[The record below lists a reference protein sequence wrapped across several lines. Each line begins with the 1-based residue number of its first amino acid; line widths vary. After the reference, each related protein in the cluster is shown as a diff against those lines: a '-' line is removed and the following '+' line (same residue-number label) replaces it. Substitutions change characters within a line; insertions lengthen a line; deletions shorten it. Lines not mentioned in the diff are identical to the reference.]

1 MAIRALPQELIR
13 AKRDGQALAP
23 EEIGELVTGVS
34 DGSLSDAQVGALAM
48 AIYLNGMNAAETVA
62 LTEAVRD
69 SGEVLVWRGLGQGL
83 DLPGPVLD
91 KHSTGGVGDLV
102 SLVLGPWIAACGGY
116 VPMVSGRGLGH
127 TGGTL
132 DKLEAIPGYDIAPTR
147 ERFRRLVREAG
158 VAIVGQTAELAPADR
173 RLYAIRD
180 VTATVESLP
189 LIVSSILGKKL
200 ACGLD
205 ALVMDVKTG
214 SGAFMPT
221 HEASFELASTIAEV
235 ASRAGTPTTAL
246 LTDMSQPL
254 APCAGNAVEV
264 REAIALLTGEK
275 TGDKSGDESGDKSG
289 GRLLEVTRT
298 LAAELLLAGRLA
310 RDHEGALALL
320 DERLASGAAAERFA
334 RMVAGLGGPA
344 DLLERHDR
352 HLPGAA
358 VVRPVYAERSG
369 RVTRMDT
376 RALGLAV
383 VTLGGGRR
391 APSDGIDHSVGLS
404 GIAAL
409 GEAVDGERPLAWVHA
424 GSEADAE
431 RAASQLRA
439 AIEVNDVAPGDV
451 VLPTLIQDVIRREA
465 P

>member
-1 MAIRALPQELIR
+1 MRSQTLPQERIR
-13 AKRDGQALAP
+13 AKRDGEALSP
-23 EEIGELVTGVS
+23 EAIRELVAGIA

-48 AIYLNGMNAAETVA
+48 AVYLNGMDAAETVA

-69 SGEVLVWRGLGQGL
+69 SGEVLAWHGSGL
-83 DLPGPVLD
+83 DPGLPGPVLD

-102 SLVLGPWIAACGGY
+102 SLVLGPWIAACGGF

-132 DKLEAIPGYDIAPTR
+132 DKLEAIPGYDIAPSR
-147 ERFRRLVREAG
+147 ERFRTLVRESG

-221 HEASFELASTIAEV
+221 HEASFELATTIADV

-275 TGDKSGDESGDKSG
+275 RG
-289 GRLLEVTRT
+289 GRLLEVTRE
-298 LAAELLLAGRLA
+298 LAAELLLAGKLA
-310 RDHEGALALL
+310 DRRDAALSLL

-344 DLLERHDR
+344 DLLERYDHY
-352 HLPGAA
+352 LPQAP
-358 VVRPVYAERSG
+358 VVRPVYAARAG
-369 RVTRMDT
+369 RVTRMHT

-383 VTLGGGRR
+383 VELGGGRR
-391 APSDGIDHSVGLS
+391 APHDAIDPAVGLT

-409 GEAVDGERPLAWVHA
+409 GEAVGGERPLAWVYA
-424 GSEADAE
+424 ASEDDAE

-439 AIEVNDVAPGDV
+439 AIEVNDVAAGDV
-451 VLPTLIQDVIRREA
+451 TLPTLIQDVIRREA

>member
-1 MAIRALPQELIR
+1 MAFLTLPQELIR
-13 AKRDGQALAP
+13 AKRDGQALSP
-23 EEIGELVTGVS
+23 EEIGGLVAGIA

-69 SGEVLVWRGLGQGL
+69 SGEVLAWRGVGSEL

-102 SLVLGPWIAACGGY
+102 SLVLGPWIAACGGF

-132 DKLEAIPGYDIAPTR
+132 DKLEAIPGYDIAPSR
-147 ERFRRLVREAG
+147 ERFRKLVREAG

-205 ALVMDVKTG
+205 ALVMDVKSG

-221 HEASFELASTIAEV
+221 LEKSRELAETIAEV

-264 REAIALLTGEK
+264 REAIDLLLCNK
-275 TGDKSGDESGDKSG
+275 RG

-310 RDHEGALALL
+310 SDHAGALALL

-334 RMVAGLGGPA
+334 RMVAGLGGPS
-344 DLLERHDR
+344 DLLEHHDR
-352 HLPGAA
+352 YLPQAP
-358 VVRPVYAERSG
+358 VIRPVYAECSG

-376 RALGLAV
+376 RAIGLAV
-383 VTLGGGRR
+383 VALGGGRR
-391 APSDGIDHSVGLS
+391 APNDAIDPAVGLS

-409 GEAVDGERPLAWVHA
+409 GEPVDGERPLAWVHA
-424 GSEADAE
+424 ASEAGAE
-431 RAASQLRA
+431 RAACQLRA

-451 VLPTLIQDVIRREA
+451 TLPTLIQDVIRREA

>member
-1 MAIRALPQELIR
+1 MPARALPQELIR
-13 AKRDGQALAP
+13 AKRDGEVLSP
-23 EEIGELVTGVS
+23 EAIGELVGGIV

-48 AIYLNGMNAAETVA
+48 AIYLNGMSASETVA

-69 SGEVLVWRGLGQGL
+69 SGEVLAWRGLGPGL

-102 SLVLGPWIAACGGY
+102 SLVLGPWVAACGGC

-132 DKLEAIPGYDIAPTR
+132 DKLEAIPGYGIAPSR
-147 ERFRRLVREAG
+147 ERFRKLVCEAG

-221 HEASFELASTIAEV
+221 LERSRELAETIAEV

-264 REAIALLTGEK
+264 REAIALLTCQK
-275 TGDKSGDESGDKSG
+275 TDERTG
-289 GRLLEVTRT
+289 GRLLEVTRE
-298 LAAELLLAGRLA
+298 LAVELLLAGKLA
-310 RDHEGALALL
+310 HDRKAALALL
-320 DERLASGAAAERFA
+320 DERLATGAAAERFA

-344 DLLERHDR
+344 DLLERPER
-352 HLPGAA
+352 YLPRAA
-358 VVRPVYAERSG
+358 VLRPVFARRSG
-369 RVTRMDT
+369 CVTRMDT

-383 VTLGGGRR
+383 VALGGGRR
-391 APSDGIDHSVGLS
+391 APNEAIDPAVGLT

-424 GSEADAE
+424 ASEVDAE
-431 RAASQLRA
+431 LAASQLRA
-439 AIEVNDVAPGDV
+439 AIEVNDVAAADV
-451 VLPTLIQDVIRREA
+451 PRPTLIQDVIRREV

>member
-1 MAIRALPQELIR
+1 MRSQALPQELIR
-13 AKRDGQALAP
+13 AKRDGEALSP
-23 EEIGELVTGVS
+23 EAIRELVGGIS

-48 AIYLNGMNAAETVA
+48 AVYLNGMSAAETVA

-69 SGEVLVWRGLGQGL
+69 SGEVLTWDDL

-102 SLVLGPWIAACGGY
+102 SLVLGPWIAACGGF

-132 DKLEAIPGYDIAPTR
+132 DKLEAIPGYDIAPSR
-147 ERFRRLVREAG
+147 ERFRSLVKEAG
-158 VAIVGQTAELAPADR
+158 VAIVGQTAQLAPADR

-254 APCAGNAVEV
+254 APCAGNGVEV
-264 REAIALLTGEK
+264 REAIRLLTGEVR
-275 TGDKSGDESGDKSG
+275 E
-289 GRLLEVTRT
+289 GRLLEVTRE
-298 LAAELLLAGRLA
+298 LAAELLLAGKLA
-310 RDHEGALALL
+310 GGREAAVALL

-334 RMVAGLGGPA
+334 RMVTGLGGPA

-352 HLPGAA
+352 HLPQAA
-358 VVRPVYAERSG
+358 IVRPVHAEHHG

-376 RALGLAV
+376 RAVGLV
-383 VTLGGGRR
+383 VVELGGGCR
-391 APSDGIDHSVGLS
+391 APNDAIDHAVGLT

-424 GSEADAE
+424 RSEADAE
-431 RAASQLRA
+431 RAATRLLA
-439 AIEVNDVAPGDV
+439 AIEVNDVAAGDV
-451 VLPTLIQDVIRREA
+451 RLPTLIHDVIRREA

>member
-1 MAIRALPQELIR
+1 MRSGALPQERIR
-13 AKRDGQALAP
+13 AKRDGEALPP
-23 EEIGELVTGVS
+23 EAIRELIGDIS

-48 AIYLNGMNAAETVA
+48 AIYLNGMSAAETVA

-69 SGEVLVWRGLGQGL
+69 SGEVLTWHDL
-83 DLPGPVLD
+83 DLSGPVLD

-102 SLVLGPWIAACGGY
+102 SLVLGPWVAACGGF

-132 DKLEAIPGYDIAPTR
+132 DKLEAIPGYDIAPSR

-221 HEASFELASTIAEV
+221 PEASRELALTIAEV

-264 REAIALLTGEK
+264 REAIALLTCEKSGEK
-275 TGDKSGDESGDKSG
+275 RG
-289 GRLLEVTRT
+289 GRLFEVTRE
-298 LAAELLLAGRLA
+298 LAAELLLAGRLVEN
-310 RDHEGALALL
+310 RVVALALL

-352 HLPGAA
+352 YLPQAP
-358 VVRPVYAERSG
+358 VVRPVYAERNG
-369 RVTRMDT
+369 RITRMDT
-376 RALGLAV
+376 RAVGLAV
-383 VTLGGGRR
+383 VELGGGRR
-391 APSDGIDHSVGLS
+391 APEDAIDPAVGLT

-409 GEAVDGERPLAWVHA
+409 GEALDRERPLAWVHA
-424 GSEADAE
+424 RSDAEAE
-431 RAASQLRA
+431 RAAVQLRA
-439 AIEVNDVAPGDV
+439 AIEVNDVAAAGV
-451 VLPTLIQDVIRREA
+451 RLPTLIQDVIRREA

>member
-13 AKRDGQALAP
+13 AKRDGQALSP
-23 EEIGELVTGVS
+23 EEIGELVGGIA

-69 SGEVLVWRGLGQGL
+69 SGEVLAWRGLGPGL

-132 DKLEAIPGYDIAPTR
+132 DKLEAIPGYDIAPSR
-147 ERFRRLVREAG
+147 ERLRKLVREAG
-158 VAIVGQTAELAPADR
+158 VAIVGQTSELAPADR

-205 ALVMDVKTG
+205 ALVMDVKSG

-221 HEASFELASTIAEV
+221 HEASFELAQTIAEV

-275 TGDKSGDESGDKSG
+275 TGDKRD

-298 LAAELLLAGRLA
+298 LAAELLLAGRLSS
-310 RDHEGALALL
+310 DHEGALALL

-344 DLLERHDR
+344 DLLEHHDR
-352 HLPGAA
+352 YLPKAPI
-358 VVRPVYAERSG
+358 VRPVYAERSG

-376 RALGLAV
+376 RAVGLAV

-391 APSDGIDHSVGLS
+391 TPSDAIDHSVGLT

-424 GSEADAE
+424 SSEADAE

>member
-1 MAIRALPQELIR
+1 MAFRALPQELIR
-13 AKRDGQALAP
+13 AKRDGQALSS
-23 EEIGELVTGVS
+23 EEIGELVGGIS

-69 SGEVLVWRGLGQGL
+69 SGEVLTWRGLGPGL

-147 ERFRRLVREAG
+147 ERLRKLVREAG

-205 ALVMDVKTG
+205 ALVMDVKSG

-264 REAIALLTGEK
+264 REAIALLTCEK
-275 TGDKSGDESGDKSG
+275 TGDKRG

-310 RDHEGALALL
+310 SDHEGALALL

-352 HLPGAA
+352 HLPRAA

-391 APSDGIDHSVGLS
+391 APSDAIDPSVGLS
-404 GIAAL
+404 DIAAI
-409 GEAVDGERPLAWVHA
+409 GEAIDGERPLAWVHA

-431 RAASQLRA
+431 RASGQLRA
-439 AIEVNDVAPGDV
+439 AIEVNDVALGDV

>member
-1 MAIRALPQELIR
+1 MAFRNLPQELIR
-13 AKRDGQALAP
+13 AKRDGEALLP
-23 EEIGELVTGVS
+23 EAIVELVEGIS

-48 AIYLNGMNAAETVA
+48 AIFLNGMNAGETVA

-69 SGEVLVWRGLGQGL
+69 SGEVLAWRDL
-83 DLPGPVLD
+83 DLTGPVLD

-102 SLVLGPWIAACGGY
+102 SLVLGPWVAACGGF

-132 DKLEAIPGYDIAPTR
+132 DKLEAIPGYDIAPSR

-205 ALVMDVKTG
+205 ALVMDVKSG
-214 SGAFMPT
+214 SGAFMAT
-221 HEASFELASTIAEV
+221 LEKSRELAETIAEV

-264 REAIALLTGEK
+264 REAIALLTCEK
-275 TGDKSGDESGDKSG
+275 TGDKRN

-298 LAAELLLAGRLA
+298 LAAELLMAGKLAES
-310 RDHEGALALL
+310 RDAALALL
-320 DERLASGAAAERFA
+320 NERLASGAAAERFA
-334 RMVAGLGGPA
+334 RMVTGLGGPA
-344 DLLERHDR
+344 DLLEHHDR
-352 HLPGAA
+352 YLPQAP
-358 VVRPVYAERSG
+358 VVRPVHAERSG

-376 RALGLAV
+376 RAVGLAV
-383 VTLGGGRR
+383 VALAGGRR
-391 APSDGIDHSVGLS
+391 APNDAIDPAVGLT

-409 GEAVDGERPLAWVHA
+409 GEEVDGERPLAWVHA
-424 GSEADAE
+424 RSEADAE
-431 RAASQLRA
+431 RAAAQLKA
-439 AIEVNDVAPGDV
+439 AIEVNDVGLGDV
-451 VLPTLIQDVIRREA
+451 TLPTLIQDVIRGEV

>member
-1 MAIRALPQELIR
+1 MATRELPQELIR
-13 AKRDGQALAP
+13 AKRDGKALSP
-23 EEIGELVTGVS
+23 EEIGELVGGVA
-34 DGSLSDAQVGALAM
+34 DASLSDAQVGALAM
-48 AIYLNGMNAAETVA
+48 AIYLNGMTAAETVA

-69 SGEVLVWRGLGQGL
+69 SGEVLAWRDLN
-83 DLPGPVLD
+83 LPGPVLD

-102 SLVLGPWIAACGGY
+102 SLVLGPWIAACGGF

-205 ALVMDVKTG
+205 ALVMDVKSG

-246 LTDMSQPL
+246 LSDMSQPL

-264 REAIALLTGEK
+264 CEAIALLTCEK
-275 TGDKSGDESGDKSG
+275 TGEKPAE
-289 GRLLEVTRT
+289 RLLEVTRT

-310 RDHEGALALL
+310 ESRDEALALL

-352 HLPGAA
+352 HLPKAPI
-358 VVRPVYAERSG
+358 VRPVYAERSG
-369 RVTRMDT
+369 RVTCMDT
-376 RALGLAV
+376 RAVGLAV
-383 VTLGGGRR
+383 VELGGGRR
-391 APSDGIDHSVGLS
+391 APGDAIDPAVGLS
-404 GIAAL
+404 SIAAI

-424 GSEADAE
+424 RSDADAE
-431 RAASQLRA
+431 RAAARLRA
-439 AIEVNDVAPGDV
+439 AIEVNDVGPADV
-451 VLPTLIQDVIRREA
+451 RQPTLIQDVIRREA

>member
-1 MAIRALPQELIR
+1 MQAGALPQELIR
-13 AKRDGQALAP
+13 AKRDGQALSP
-23 EEIGELVTGVS
+23 EAIRELVGGIS

-48 AIYLNGMNAAETVA
+48 AIYLNGMRAAETVA
-62 LTEAVRD
+62 LTEAIRD
-69 SGEVLVWRGLGQGL
+69 SGEVLTWDGFGPGSDVLG
-83 DLPGPVLD
+83 PILD

-102 SLVLGPWIAACGGY
+102 SLVLGPWIAACGGS

-132 DKLEAIPGYDIAPTR
+132 DKLESIPGYDIAPTR
-147 ERFRRLVREAG
+147 ERFRTLVREAG

-221 HEASFELASTIAEV
+221 LEKSRELAETIAEV

-264 REAIALLTGEK
+264 REAIALLTG
-275 TGDKSGDESGDKSG
+275 DKID
-289 GRLLEVTRT
+289 GRLLEVTRE
-298 LAAELLLAGRLA
+298 LAAELLLAGKLA
-310 RDHEGALALL
+310 RDREAALALL
-320 DERLASGAAAERFA
+320 HERLASGAAAERFA

-352 HLPGAA
+352 YLPKAP
-358 VVRPVYAERSG
+358 VLRPVHAEHG
-369 RVTRMDT
+369 GHVVRMDT
-376 RALGLAV
+376 RAVGLAV
-383 VTLGGGRR
+383 VALGGGRR
-391 APSDGIDHSVGLS
+391 APQDAIDHGVGLT
-404 GIAAL
+404 GIASI

-424 GSEADAE
+424 RSESDAE

-439 AIEVNDVAPGDV
+439 AIDVNDVDAGDV
-451 VLPTLIQDVIRREA
+451 RLPTLIQDVIRREA

>member
-1 MAIRALPQELIR
+1 MSSRTLPQELIR
-13 AKRDGQALAP
+13 AKRDGGALSP
-23 EEIGELVTGVS
+23 EAIGELVGGIS

-48 AIYLNGMNAAETVA
+48 AVYLNGMSAAETVA

-69 SGEVLVWRGLGQGL
+69 SGEVLAWSDL

-102 SLVLGPWIAACGGY
+102 SLVLGPWIAACGGH

-147 ERFRRLVREAG
+147 ERFRSLVKEAG

-264 REAIALLTGEK
+264 REAIRLLTGEVR
-275 TGDKSGDESGDKSG
+275 D
-289 GRLLEVTRT
+289 GRLLEVTRG

-310 RDHEGALALL
+310 ENRSAAQALL
-320 DERLASGAAAERFA
+320 DGRLASGAAAERFA
-334 RMVAGLGGPA
+334 RMVTGLGGPA

-352 HLPGAA
+352 YLPQAPI
-358 VVRPVYAERSG
+358 VRPVNAERLG
-369 RVTRMDT
+369 RVTQMDT
-376 RALGLAV
+376 RAVGLAV
-383 VTLGGGRR
+383 VELGGGRR
-391 APSDGIDHSVGLS
+391 APQDAIDHVVGLT

-424 GSEADAE
+424 RSEADAE
-431 RAASQLRA
+431 RAATRLLA
-439 AIEVNDVAPGDV
+439 AIEVNVAAAGDV
-451 VLPTLIQDVIRREA
+451 RLPTLIHDVIRREA

>member
-1 MAIRALPQELIR
+1 MPARALPQELIR
-13 AKRDGQALAP
+13 AKRDGEVLDADA
-23 EEIGELVTGVS
+23 IRELISGIS

-48 AIYLNGMNAAETVA
+48 AIFLNGMNAAETVA

-69 SGEVLVWRGLGQGL
+69 SGEVLAWRGLGPEL

-102 SLVLGPWIAACGGY
+102 SLVLGPWVAACGGF

-132 DKLEAIPGYDIAPTR
+132 DKLEAIPGYDIAPSR
-147 ERFRRLVREAG
+147 DRFRTLVRETG

-221 HEASFELASTIAEV
+221 PEKSRELAQTIAEV

-275 TGDKSGDESGDKSG
+275 PG

-298 LAAELLLAGRLA
+298 LAAELLLAGKLA
-310 RDHEGALALL
+310 HDREAALALL

-334 RMVAGLGGPA
+334 RMVAGLGGPT
-344 DLLERHDR
+344 DLLERHER
-352 HLPGAA
+352 YLPRASI
-358 VVRPVYAERSG
+358 VRPVHAERSG

-376 RALGLAV
+376 RAVGLAV
-383 VTLGGGRR
+383 VELGGGRR
-391 APSDGIDHSVGLS
+391 KPDDAIDHAVGLT

-409 GEAVDGERPLAWVHA
+409 GEVVDGERPLAWVHA
-424 GSEADAE
+424 ASEAEAE
-431 RAASQLRA
+431 RAAARLRA
-439 AIEVNDVAPGDV
+439 AIEVNDVATGDV
-451 VLPTLIQDVIRREA
+451 TLPTLIQDVIRREA

>member
-1 MAIRALPQELIR
+1 MPARALPQELIR
-13 AKRDGQALAP
+13 AKRDGEALSPDA
-23 EEIGELVTGVS
+23 IRELVG
-34 DGSLSDAQVGALAM
+34 GIANESLSDAQVGALAM

-69 SGEVLVWRGLGQGL
+69 SGEVLTWRGLGQDL

-102 SLVLGPWIAACGGY
+102 SLVLGPWVAACGGF

-132 DKLEAIPGYDIAPTR
+132 DKLEAIPGYDIAPSR
-147 ERFRRLVREAG
+147 EHFRRLVRESG

-205 ALVMDVKTG
+205 ALVMDVKSG

-221 HEASFELASTIAEV
+221 LEKSRELAETIAEV

-264 REAIALLTGEK
+264 REAIALLIGEK
-275 TGDKSGDESGDKSG
+275 TG

-310 RDHEGALALL
+310 ANRDAALALL

-344 DLLERHDR
+344 DLLERHER
-352 HLPGAA
+352 YLPRAP
-358 VVRPVYAERSG
+358 VVRPVCAERSG
-369 RVTRMDT
+369 QVSRMDT
-376 RALGLAV
+376 RAVGLAV
-383 VTLGGGRR
+383 VALGGGRR
-391 APSDGIDHSVGLS
+391 APQDAIDPAVGLT
-404 GIAAL
+404 GIASI
-409 GEAVDGERPLAWVHA
+409 GEAIDGERPLAWVHA
-424 GSEADAE
+424 RSEADAE
-431 RAASQLRA
+431 RAAARLRA
-439 AIEVNDVAPGDV
+439 AIEVNDVATGDV
-451 VLPTLIQDVIRREA
+451 TPPTLIQDVIRREA

>member
-1 MAIRALPQELIR
+1 MTFRALPQELIR
-13 AKRDGQALAP
+13 AKRDGQALSP
-23 EEIGELVTGVS
+23 EAIGELVGGIA

-48 AIYLNGMNAAETVA
+48 AIFLNGMNAAETVA

-69 SGEVLVWRGLGQGL
+69 SGEVLAWRGLGEGL

-132 DKLEAIPGYDIAPTR
+132 DKLEAIPGYDIAPSR
-147 ERFRRLVREAG
+147 ESFRRLVREAG

-221 HEASFELASTIAEV
+221 LEKSRELAQTIAEV

-264 REAIALLTGEK
+264 REAIDLLLCNK
-275 TGDKSGDESGDKSG
+275 RG

-310 RDHEGALALL
+310 ESRDAALALL

-344 DLLERHDR
+344 DLLERPER
-352 HLPGAA
+352 HLPRAP
-358 VVRPVYAERSG
+358 VVRPVHAARSG
-369 RVTRMDT
+369 RVTRMDN
-376 RALGLAV
+376 RAVGLAV

-391 APSDGIDHSVGLS
+391 APSDAIDHSVGLT

-409 GEAVDGERPLAWVHA
+409 GDAVDGERPLAWVHA
-424 GSEADAE
+424 ASEADAE

-439 AIEVNDVAPGDV
+439 AIEVNDVAPGGV

>member
-1 MAIRALPQELIR
+1 MTFRALPQELIR
-13 AKRDGQALAP
+13 AKRDGQALSP
-23 EEIGELVTGVS
+23 EAIGELVGGIA

-48 AIYLNGMNAAETVA
+48 AIFLNGMNAAETVA

-69 SGEVLVWRGLGQGL
+69 SGEVLAWRGLGEGI

-147 ERFRRLVREAG
+147 ERLRTLVREAG

-205 ALVMDVKTG
+205 ALVMDVKSG

-221 HEASFELASTIAEV
+221 HEASFELARTIAEV

-264 REAIALLTGEK
+264 REAIALLTCEK
-275 TGDKSGDESGDKSG
+275 TGEKSGDKSG

-310 RDHEGALALL
+310 ENRDAALALL

-344 DLLERHDR
+344 DLLERPER
-352 HLPGAA
+352 HLPRAP
-358 VVRPVYAERSG
+358 VVRPVHAARSG

-376 RALGLAV
+376 RAVGLAV

-391 APSDGIDHSVGLS
+391 APSDAIDHAVGLT

-409 GEAVDGERPLAWVHA
+409 GDAVDGERPLAWVHA
-424 GSEADAE
+424 ASEADAE
-431 RAASQLRA
+431 RAASQLRE

>member
-1 MAIRALPQELIR
+1 MAFRALPQELIR
-13 AKRDGQALAP
+13 AKRDGQALSP
-23 EEIGELVTGVS
+23 EAIGELVAGIA

-69 SGEVLVWRGLGQGL
+69 SGEVLAWRGLGPGL

-147 ERFRRLVREAG
+147 ERLRKLVREAG

-221 HEASFELASTIAEV
+221 PETSFELASIIAEV

-264 REAIALLTGEK
+264 REAIALLTGEQP
-275 TGDKSGDESGDKSG
+275 G
-289 GRLLEVTRT
+289 GRLMEVTRT

-310 RDHEGALALL
+310 EGREAALALL

-352 HLPGAA
+352 HLPRAPI
-358 VVRPVYAERSG
+358 VRPVYAERSG
-369 RVTRMDT
+369 QVTRMDT
-376 RALGLAV
+376 RAVGLAV
-383 VTLGGGRR
+383 VVLGGGRR
-391 APSDGIDHSVGLS
+391 APSDAIDPSVGLS
-404 GIAAL
+404 DIAAL
-409 GEAVDGERPLAWVHA
+409 GEAIDGERPLAWVHA
-424 GSEADAE
+424 SSEADAE

>member
-1 MAIRALPQELIR
+1 MPARALPQELIR
-13 AKRDGQALAP
+13 AKRDGEALSP
-23 EEIGELVTGVS
+23 EAIRELVGGIS

-69 SGEVLVWRGLGQGL
+69 SGEVLAWRGLGPDL

-102 SLVLGPWIAACGGY
+102 SLVLGPWVAACGGF

-132 DKLEAIPGYDIAPTR
+132 DKLEAIPGYDIVPSR
-147 ERFRRLVREAG
+147 ERFRTLVREAG

-264 REAIALLTGEK
+264 REAITLLTG
-275 TGDKSGDESGDKSG
+275 DKRGERTG
-289 GRLLEVTRT
+289 GRLLEVTRE
-298 LAAELLLAGRLA
+298 LAAELLLAGGLA
-310 RDHEGALALL
+310 DSRDAALALL

-334 RMVAGLGGPA
+334 RMVAGLGGSA

-352 HLPGAA
+352 YLPQAPI
-358 VVRPVYAERSG
+358 VRPVHAERSG

-391 APSDGIDHSVGLS
+391 APQDAIDPAVGLT
-404 GIAAL
+404 GIAAI

-424 GSEADAE
+424 ASEADAE
-431 RAASQLRA
+431 HAAAQLKA
-439 AIEVNDVAPGDV
+439 AIEVNDVTAGDV
-451 VLPTLIQDVIRREA
+451 RLPTLIQDVIRREA

>member
-1 MAIRALPQELIR
+1 MSARALPQELIR
-13 AKRDGQALAP
+13 AKRDGEALSP
-23 EEIGELVTGVS
+23 EAIRELVGGIS

-48 AIYLNGMNAAETVA
+48 VIYLNGMSSAETVA

-69 SGEVLVWRGLGQGL
+69 SGEVLAWTDLE
-83 DLPGPVLD
+83 LPGPVLD

-102 SLVLGPWIAACGGY
+102 SLVLGPWVAACGGF

-132 DKLEAIPGYDIAPTR
+132 DKLESIPGYDIAPSR
-147 ERFRRLVREAG
+147 ERFRHLVCEAG

-235 ASRAGTPTTAL
+235 ASRAGTPITAL

-264 REAIALLTGEK
+264 REAIALLTCEK
-275 TGDKSGDESGDKSG
+275 RD
-289 GRLLEVTRT
+289 GRLLEVTRA
-298 LAAELLLAGRLA
+298 LAAELLLAGGLA
-310 RDHEGALALL
+310 DSRDAALVLL
-320 DERLASGAAAERFA
+320 DDRLASGAAAERFA

-352 HLPGAA
+352 YLPQAPI
-358 VVRPVYAERSG
+358 VHPVHAERSG
-369 RVTRMDT
+369 RVTQMDT
-376 RALGLAV
+376 RAVGLAIV
-383 VTLGGGRR
+383 ALGGGRR
-391 APSDGIDHSVGLS
+391 APHDAIDPAVGLT

-424 GSEADAE
+424 RSEADAKH
-431 RAASQLRA
+431 AAAQLKA
-439 AIEVNDVAPGDV
+439 AIEVNDVTAGDV
-451 VLPTLIQDVIRREA
+451 RLPTLIQDVIRREA

>member
-13 AKRDGQALAP
+13 AKRDGQALSP
-23 EEIGELVTGVS
+23 EAIGELVGGIA

-48 AIYLNGMNAAETVA
+48 AIFLNGMNAAETVA

-69 SGEVLVWRGLGQGL
+69 SGEVLAWRGLGEGL

-132 DKLEAIPGYDIAPTR
+132 DKLEAIPGYDIAPSR
-147 ERFRRLVREAG
+147 ECFRRLVREAG

-205 ALVMDVKTG
+205 ALVMDVKSG

-235 ASRAGTPTTAL
+235 ASRAGTPTTVL

-264 REAIALLTGEK
+264 REAIALLA
-275 TGDKSGDESGDKSG
+275 GDKRD

-310 RDHEGALALL
+310 SDQEGALALL

-334 RMVAGLGGPA
+334 RMVAGLGGPS

-352 HLPGAA
+352 HLPLAA

-391 APSDGIDHSVGLS
+391 APSDAIDHAVGLT
-404 GIAAL
+404 GIVAL
-409 GEAVDGERPLAWVHA
+409 GESVDGERPLAWVHA

>member
-1 MAIRALPQELIR
+1 MPARALPQELIR
-13 AKRDGQALAP
+13 AKRDGEVLSP
-23 EEIGELVTGVS
+23 EAIGELVGGIV

-69 SGEVLVWRGLGQGL
+69 SGEVLAWRGLGEGL

-102 SLVLGPWIAACGGY
+102 SLVLGPWVAACGGF

-132 DKLEAIPGYDIAPTR
+132 DKLEAIPGYDIAPSR
-147 ERFRRLVREAG
+147 DRFRTLVRETG

-221 HEASFELASTIAEV
+221 PEKSRELAQTIAEV

-254 APCAGNAVEV
+254 ASCAGNAVEV

-275 TGDKSGDESGDKSG
+275 PG

-310 RDHEGALALL
+310 ESRDAALALL

-334 RMVAGLGGPA
+334 RMVAGLGGPV
-344 DLLERHDR
+344 DLLERHEH
-352 HLPGAA
+352 HLPRSPI
-358 VVRPVYAERSG
+358 VRPVHAERSG

-376 RALGLAV
+376 RAVGLAV
-383 VTLGGGRR
+383 VELGGGRR
-391 APSDGIDHSVGLS
+391 KPDDAIDHAVGLT

-424 GSEADAE
+424 RSEAEAE
-431 RAASQLRA
+431 RAASQLHA
-439 AIEVNDVAPGDV
+439 AIEVNDVATGDV
-451 VLPTLIQDVIRREA
+451 TLHTLIQDVMRREV

>member
-1 MAIRALPQELIR
+1 MPARALPQELIR
-13 AKRDGQALAP
+13 AKRDGEALSP
-23 EEIGELVTGVS
+23 EAIRELVGGIS

-48 AIYLNGMNAAETVA
+48 AIFLNGMNAAETVA

-69 SGEVLVWRGLGQGL
+69 SGEVLAWRGLGHDL

-102 SLVLGPWIAACGGY
+102 SLVLGPWIAACGGF

-132 DKLEAIPGYDIAPTR
+132 DKLEAIPGYDIAPSR
-147 ERFRRLVREAG
+147 ERFRRLVKEAG

-205 ALVMDVKTG
+205 ALVMDVKSG

-264 REAIALLTGEK
+264 REAIDLLIGK
-275 TGDKSGDESGDKSG
+275 KRG
-289 GRLLEVTRT
+289 GRLLEVTRE
-298 LAAELLLAGRLA
+298 LAAELLLAGRLVES
-310 RDHEGALALL
+310 RDAAMALL
-320 DERLASGAAAERFA
+320 DDRLASGAAAERFA
-334 RMVAGLGGPA
+334 RMVTGLGGPA

-352 HLPGAA
+352 HLPQAPI
-358 VVRPVYAERSG
+358 VRPVHAERSG

-376 RALGLAV
+376 RAVGLAIV
-383 VTLGGGRR
+383 ALGGGRR
-391 APSDGIDHSVGLS
+391 APNDAIDHAVGLT

-409 GEAVDGERPLAWVHA
+409 GETVDGERPLAWVHA
-424 GSEADAE
+424 RSEADAE
-431 RAASQLRA
+431 RAAMQLLA
-439 AIEVNDVAPGDV
+439 AIEVNDVAAGDV
-451 VLPTLIQDVIRREA
+451 RLPTLIQDVIRREA